1 MGHTVSSQRE
11 AVERLVDELQD
22 YADALR
28 EDEQELF
35 EELLQEP
42 LRHVGAMS
50 SANSMHV
57 WAFTLLSVIVEQ
69 EKRLREVE
77 SADRRVREDGLGRVV
92 EEEWR

>member
-1 MGHTVSSQRE
+1 MGHTVSSQRD
-11 AVERLVDELQD
+11 AVERMIAELQD

-35 EELLQEP
+35 EEVLKEP

-57 WAFTLLSVIVEQ
+57 WAFTLLSIIVEQ
-69 EKRLREVE
+69 EKRIRELE
-77 SADRRVREDGLGRVV
+77 DDRRVQHDGLDRVV
-92 EEEWR
+92 EEAWR